1 MTVNSEARQKVF
13 GTLLANALLR
23 WETLVTLMVTLILFL
38 FVGNVSLP
46 FIEWQP
52 WFWLVLG
59 GLAETILVASTLTD
73 PEATEQALA
82 EDFEREYDLRNIRNR
97 ISRERLRDAFEYR
110 RNMLKLADAARG
122 AMRTRKRTLIS
133 DINDWIAHMYNLA
146 NRIDYFENND
156 LAARDLQQV
165 PRKIAKVKNLI
176 KNDKNE
182 QTRRDRLLQ
191 LELLQKQLV
200 SLEASART
208 IKRAEIHLESTLSAL
223 GTVYA
228 QMSLLG
234 TKDTGSTRGQRLSV
248 EIKDEIDKLQDT
260 IDAMDEVQF
269 YSQRLDDEYRDAL
282 QQISDD
288 ESIERAEEVKSQR
301 LSTDSADAVAE
312 LAAAAPEDD
321 DRLAQRQSR

>member
-1 MTVNSEARQKVF
+1 MTVNNEARQKVF

-38 FVGNVSLP
+38 FVGDVTLP
-46 FIEWQP
+46 FLEWQP
-52 WFWLVLG
+52 WFWLALG
-59 GLAETILVASTLTD
+59 GLAQTVLVASTLAD

-97 ISRERLRDAFEYR
+97 VSRERLRDAFEYR

-122 AMRTRKRTLIS
+122 AMRTRKRTLVS

-146 NRIDYFENND
+146 NRIDYFEDND

-165 PRKIAKVKNLI
+165 PRKIAEVKRLI
-176 KNDKNE
+176 KNDSNE
-182 QTRRDRLLQ
+182 QTRRDHIRHLEMLQ
-191 LELLQKQLV
+191 QQLM
-200 SLEASART
+200 SLEAGAGA

-234 TKDTGSTRGQRLSV
+234 TKDTGSTRGQRLSI

-269 YSQRLDDEYRDAL
+269 YSQRLNDDFMEALEEIDHDADLERGERVTRQRLSAFDDSEVDAL
-282 QQISDD
+282 Q
-288 ESIERAEEVKSQR
+288 AAGEEGKRLQSQR
-301 LSTDSADAVAE
+301 
-312 LAAAAPEDD
+312 
-321 DRLAQRQSR
+321 

>member
-1 MTVNSEARQKVF
+1 MTINSEARQKVF

-23 WETLVTLMVTLILFL
+23 WETLVTLMVTAILFL
-38 FVGNVSLP
+38 FVGDVSLP
-46 FIEWQP
+46 FMEWQP
-52 WFWLVLG
+52 WYWLILG
-59 GLAETILVASTLTD
+59 GLAETVLVASTLTD

-146 NRIDYFENND
+146 NRIDFFEGNER
-156 LAARDLQQV
+156 AARDLQDV
-165 PRKIAKVKNLI
+165 PRKIAEVKRLI

-182 QTRRDRLLQ
+182 LTRRDRMRQ
-191 LELLQKQLV
+191 LEILQQQENTLK
-200 SLEASART
+200 AGTHA
-208 IKRAEIHLESTLSAL
+208 IKRAEIHLESTLAAL

-234 TKDTGSTRGQRLSV
+234 TKDTGSTRGQRLSI

-269 YSQRLDDEYRDAL
+269 YNQRLNDDLLDA
-282 QQISDD
+282 I
-288 ESIERAEEVKSQR
+288 EEVEDDASLERSEQLQRQR
-301 LSTDSADAVAE
+301 LSTIAEDAGDAM
-312 LAAAAPEDD
+312 AAAENEDVQ
-321 DRLAQRQSR
+321 LQSQR